1 MLFSSQEFKTFD
13 MYKYDKWLLFDRK
26 KYLMSIHN
34 VIIRRLGRERKN
46 NYYKKY
52 KFYRIYDIIRK
63 ETYKKNLLISM

>member
-1 MLFSSQEFKTFD
+1 
-13 MYKYDKWLLFDRK
+13 
-26 KYLMSIHN
+26 MSIHN